1 MIADRCSNGQRH
13 RCREK
18 RNGSA
23 TERQARTHYRRQ
35 QGHRPRLRASV
46 PGRGRTGEPGIT
58 QPRQPEARRA
68 EPWHAGW
75 PNEAPPTPSG
85 LVDTF
90 AADLKDPDAAVA
102 ALDAAEEAGGPVD
115 ILVNSAGAAKRVG
128 PDDLTPKAWHDSM
141 DAKYFTYI
149 HMLDPVVKRMGQ
161 RGSGVIVNVI
171 GAGGKVASPTHLSG
185 GAANAALML
194 VSAGMAAAYG
204 AKGVR
209 VNAVNPGLTLTERLK
224 EGHGRRGQAGR
235 RSSVEEALKRA
246 NERLPLGRIARP
258 EEIADAV
265 VFLASPRASY
275 ITGAILADGRR
286 GHADGGV
293 GDLRAV
299 LFRRPLRPDG
309 PAR

>member
-1 MIADRCSNGQRH
+1 MDLQLHGKHVLVTGGSKGIGLACAQAFLAEGARVSLVSRSHDNLRLGS
-13 RCREK
+13 EK
-18 RNGSA
+18 LLRWLA
-23 TERQARTHYRRQ
+23 E
-35 QGHRPRLRASV
+35 QGGTDTTGRVAS
-46 PGRGRTGEPGIT
+46 
-58 QPRQPEARRA
+58 
-68 EPWHAGW
+68 
-75 PNEAPPTPSG
+75 
-85 LVDTF
+85 F
-90 AADLKDPDAAVA
+90 AADLKDPDAAVR
-102 ALDAAEEAGGPVD
+102 ALDSAEKAGGPVD

-161 RGSGVIVNVI
+161 RGAGVIVNVI

-194 VSAGMAAAYG
+194 VSAGLAAAYG

-224 EGHGRRGQAGR
+224 EGMAA
-235 RSSVEEALKRA
+235 EAKLNNISIDEAIKRA

-275 ITGAILADGRR
+275 ITGAILAMDG
-286 GHADGGV
+286 
-293 GDLRAV
+293 AV
-299 LFRRPLRPDG
+299 TPMVV
-309 PAR
+309 